1 MTRLNLKNKLIVLLV
16 ILVSGAIYGYTNKKL
31 ELGKDEYR
39 TRIVDRGDIVQ
50 IISANGTVNPLEL
63 VNVGTQVSGTVSKIY
78 VDFNDQVKIG
88 QILAELDSALLK
100 AQLQQSEANFKSAQA
115 TLKNVT
121 NKVTRGRILLQK
133 GFISSE
139 ALDEIEQQLDIAH
152 AQVAISKANV
162 ERDHANLNYSVIRSP
177 ISGVVVARDVN
188 VGQTVAASFQTP
200 ILFQIARDLR
210 QMQINISV
218 AEADIGQIYTDQE
231 ISFTVDAFREREFTA
246 HVKQIRLNPIIQ
258 ENVVTYNVVA
268 TVIND
273 DGTLL
278 PGMTANIRFIVNQ
291 KNAALRVPNAALRY
305 KPRNEMPASSNLSPV
320 GRSRQPLLYRLEN
333 NVSTPINVVTGITD
347 GNFTEIISG
356 DLTEGDVVIISDAA
370 AKKQNESSMS
380 NFRFRM
386 F

>member
-1 MTRLNLKNKLIVLLV
+1 MSRLNLKNKSIVLLI
-16 ILVSGAIYGYTNKKL
+16 ILVFGAIYGYTNQKL
-31 ELGKDEYR
+31 ASGEERYR
-39 TRIVDRGDIVQ
+39 TRIVERGDITQ
-50 IISANGTVNPLEL
+50 IISANGTLTPLEL

-78 VDFNDQVKIG
+78 VDFNDQVQTS
-88 QILAELDSALLK
+88 QILAELDPALLK

-121 NKVTRGRILLQK
+121 SKVKRSRILLQK
-133 GFISSE
+133 GFISNE

-162 ERDHANLNYSVIRSP
+162 ERDRANLNYSVIRSP
-177 ISGVVVARDVN
+177 ISGIVVARDVN

-200 ILFQIARDLR
+200 TLFQIARDLR

-218 AEADIGQIYTDQE
+218 AEADIGQIHADQGL
-231 ISFTVDAFREREFTA
+231 SFTVDAFKEREFTA
-246 HVKQIRLNPIIQ
+246 FVKQIRMNPTIQ

-278 PGMTANIRFIVNQ
+278 PGMTANVRFIVNQ
-291 KNAALRVPNAALRY
+291 KSAVLRIPNAALRY
-305 KPRNEMPASSNLSPV
+305 KPSNEISAP
-320 GRSRQPLLYRLEN
+320 GRSSAKQSHQPLLYRLEN
-333 NVSTPINVVTGITD
+333 KAAMPINVITGITD
-347 GNFTEIISG
+347 GNFTEMITG
-356 DLTEGDVVIISDAA
+356 DLKEGDELIISDAA
-370 AKKQNESSMS
+370 SKKQNESSMS